1 MQFFFFSESWILQG
15 AIAHR
20 QRSAVATLDASV
32 GLKKI
37 QILSNSDLGRAELF
51 RQVHDQNPAVAI
63 QDFQNMSAP
72 FFVQHSFVGASAL
85 SMRILH
91 LTGHIS
97 RK

>member
-1 MQFFFFSESWILQG
+1 MQLFFFPESWIFQG

-32 GLKKI
+32 SLKKV
-37 QILSNSDLGRAELF
+37 QVFSNSDLGRAELF

-72 FFVQHSFVGASAL
+72 FFVQHSLIRASAL